1 MEGDKKRILITAAG
15 GTDPYTL
22 TEGTNDYNDG
32 SILSIIRQKEYEN
45 EPITEAYVYLSLE
58 MAIRE
63 ARNKVFTKSIKS
75 INPDI
80 EVRIF
85 PEGAVEEVKELVEQK
100 EITEEV
106 IENKRQKA
114 IEKAKENN
122 PNFNEEA
129 IRRNLT
135 DDKIIFN
142 LIKSDVKIAI
152 FNANK
157 FGIFYSDFYEI
168 IRRIKEKYGTSI
180 PEIFINVSSGTPA
193 MEMDLDLIAITNN
206 EIKAKIVQVSTPMA
220 SSNVRGNRGYAT
232 ASEEQLKALNEVEQS
247 RRENSGYIKRVSY
260 ENMEKTRKLILLESL
275 EDSFAKY
282 DYAGAYNAVREN
294 IGIIKEDSLIVKYV
308 TNLYYRYIG
317 DDKKARS
324 EKIFLPDKDGNKITL
339 GELYPIFDDN
349 DNRLK
354 EILKVRGLVERIN
367 VMKVKEQ
374 RQEINDWLLIT
385 QTIIESLYRR
395 LIYVVCDSFNVDEI
409 INQDKKSGKYGKIDI
424 DLFNKI
430 NFNGKYEKIRIKVE
444 KNDAEYVNAF
454 FLRSILYS
462 WLVGRNYNKKL
473 KDTIVILDKIR
484 NSRNLAAHTEEF
496 ITLETLNN
504 SFLEAIELENEY
516 RANNNIDI
524 LALTEEEKKNATVIT
539 NKLIINLLNKIME
552 QSIYKTK
559 MDEALSIYNNLKD
572 KVLDLLRKEIESE

>member
-168 IRRIKEKYGTSI
+168 IRRIKEKYATSI

-232 ASEEQLKALNEVEQS
+232 ASEEQLKALNEVEKS

-324 EKIFLPDKDGNKITL
+324 EEIFLPDENGNKITL

-349 DNRLK
+349 DNRVK
-354 EILKVRGLVERIN
+354 EILKVRGLIERIN

>member
-75 INPDI
+75 INPNI
-80 EVRIF
+80 EVKIF
-85 PEGAVEEVKELVEQK
+85 PEGAVEEVKKLIEQK

-106 IENKRQKA
+106 VENERQKA

-349 DNRLK
+349 DNRVK

>member
-45 EPITEAYVYLSLE
+45 EPITETYVYLSLE

-75 INPDI
+75 INQNI
-80 EVRIF
+80 EVKIF
-85 PEGAVEEVKELVEQK
+85 PEGAVEEVKKLIEQK

-106 IENKRQKA
+106 IENERQKA

-168 IRRIKEKYGTSI
+168 IRRIKEKYATSI

-232 ASEEQLKALNEVEQS
+232 ASEEQLKALNEIEQS

-282 DYAGAYNAVREN
+282 DYAGAYNAVKEN

>member
-75 INPDI
+75 INPNI
-80 EVRIF
+80 EVKIF
-85 PEGAVEEVKELVEQK
+85 PEGAVEEVKKLIEQK

-106 IENKRQKA
+106 VENERQKA

-349 DNRLK
+349 DNRVK

-444 KNDAEYVNAF
+444 KNDSEYVNAF

-462 WLVGRNYNKKL
+462 WLVGKNYDKKL
-473 KDTIVILDKIR
+473 KDIIVILDKIR

>member
-75 INPDI
+75 INPNI
-80 EVRIF
+80 EVKIF
-85 PEGAVEEVKELVEQK
+85 PEGAVEEVKKLIEQK

-106 IENKRQKA
+106 IEKERQKA

-232 ASEEQLKALNEVEQS
+232 ASEEQLKALNEIEQS

-282 DYAGAYNAVREN
+282 DYAGAYNAVKEN

-324 EKIFLPDKDGNKITL
+324 KEIFLPDENGNKITL

-349 DNRLK
+349 DNRVK

-374 RQEINDWLLIT
+374 RQEINDWLLIA

-395 LIYVVCDSFNVDEI
+395 LIYVVCDSLNVDEI

-462 WLVGRNYNKKL
+462 WLVGKNYNKKL

-539 NKLIINLLNKIME
+539 NKLIIDLLNKIME

>member
-75 INPDI
+75 INPNI
-80 EVRIF
+80 EVKIF
-85 PEGAVEEVKELVEQK
+85 PEGAVEEVKKLIEQK

-106 IENKRQKA
+106 IEKERQKA

-232 ASEEQLKALNEVEQS
+232 ASEEQLKALNEIEQS

-282 DYAGAYNAVREN
+282 DYAGAYNAVKEN

-324 EKIFLPDKDGNKITL
+324 KEIFLPDENGNKITL

-349 DNRLK
+349 DNRVK

-374 RQEINDWLLIT
+374 RQEINDWLLIA

-395 LIYVVCDSFNVDEI
+395 LIYVVCDSLNVDEI

-462 WLVGRNYNKKL
+462 WLVGKNYNKKL

-539 NKLIINLLNKIME
+539 NKLIIDLLNKIME

-559 MDEALSIYNNLKD
+559 MDETLNIYNNLKD

>member
-1 MEGDKKRILITAAG
+1 MEGDKKRILITSAG

-80 EVRIF
+80 EVKIF

-106 IENKRQKA
+106 IENERQKA

-349 DNRLK
+349 DNRVK